1 MTQDEI
7 INHIIVYLNGH
18 LNGTRGGIGET
29 IYKGDFFK
37 LFKEAYHNG
46 YFDESSRAGLRGDAL
61 RDIIV
66 ERWFTGDDAKDEKRW
81 ELMSQ
86 FSAMWDEWRYAWDH
100 RDD

>member
-1 MTQDEI
+1 MTPDEI
-7 INHIIVYLNGH
+7 IKQIIDYLKGH
-18 LNGTRGGIGET
+18 LHGSRGAIEGN
-29 IYKGDFFK
+29 YKADFFK
-37 LFKEAYHNG
+37 LFREAYDEN

-100 RDD
+100 HGD